1 MMTRH
6 FRQSVFLLTWIA
18 VVLAFAACAPWR
30 VEYLESSLEQDSQA
44 ELIHKFGYPQRFKRL
59 PNGDQLWEYDFL
71 GRGDRCASYV
81 LTFDT
86 QDQLRQ
92 WERRDCR

>member
-1 MMTRH
+1 MMLRH
-6 FRQSVFLLTWIA
+6 CRQSLLILTWIT
-18 VVLAFAACAPWR
+18 VGFALPACTPWR

-44 ELIHKFGYPQRFKRL
+44 DLIHKFGYPQRFKRL
-59 PNGDQLWEYDFL
+59 PNGDTVWEYDFL
-71 GRGDRCASYV
+71 GRGDRCASYI

-86 QDQLRQ
+86 QDHLRQ